1 MATDV
6 PSTIVFMHESHR
18 LSSNSDI
25 VNEKKTQF
33 RMVKKRVKRIIDELK
48 RDGVSCFFLNSFN
61 FIYIISQTNKS
72 TTISTDISFL
82 SI

>member
-48 RDGVSCFFLNSFN
+48 RDGVSCFF
-61 FIYIISQTNKS
+61 
-72 TTISTDISFL
+72 
-82 SI
+82 